1 MQSGADSEI
10 EEVQELNPVAYRY
23 ALSGLVTLLLA
34 AILLLQGSPTTAQQ
48 SGRDVLRMP
57 WSEASGVGFVEPDG
71 TPRSFFIDL
80 VRQIAEEAEIDVEM
94 VEYPTADAALQS
106 IRDGET
112 DLLVDM
118 GRAALDGDLL
128 LFTDPV
134 AETQL
139 RLYQR
144 HDVPYTADFATW
156 EGAVLATVRDSIASR
171 TPLPDGVSVVEY
183 DDLVTAFAKTLSGE
197 VDGVLALSSL
207 ARRTLSTTGLD
218 ALVVPSA
225 ISAGNFAHVVA
236 LRREHADLMPRI
248 EGAIARLEQ
257 RGDLAELRSRW
268 DMVTPP
274 PAPDVLS
281 VGVTHFPP
289 YYVVNDDG
297 TVTGFA
303 VEIIEELADRA
314 GLELRFEVVSLES
327 WSRGPRIG
335 AFDVLPARSVTET
348 EKEFLQF
355 TVPIQTIDYVPFVRA
370 EDAALPLTPADG
382 RVGILFTAP
391 LREEVARELGVD
403 LRLLQTPEAAVAA
416 LEDGTIDALFYP
428 RSAFETYLATNGP
441 ADRFARLTEPVF
453 RNDLAIAMRPGMGD
467 LDTRLNVVIQGFIGS
482 AQYRSLASR
491 WFDAPPFWTEE
502 RIRLAQII
510 VAAVLSA
517 ALLAVFLLVLHGR
530 RRAMRHAEAMESLS
544 TQLGAVL
551 DTAQSAILGFNPAG
565 KIAFSNAGARNMI
578 PEVVDDGTASWPT
591 HVAFL
596 DPDAREPLDEDLHPI
611 RRALAGSDLKG
622 EVALMQRNMSG
633 ADLRYVRVSSS
644 PALRSEAGDIATV
657 VILDDVSDLYESRQN
672 AEHQAKIAA
681 AAQKQESIG
690 KLTGGIAH
698 DFNNLLAV
706 ILGNL
711 EFLQDDETNPQR
723 AKFAKNALDATLRG
737 GELVRN
743 MLAFARRSPIEAQVL
758 DLNEVTRAVEALAA
772 RTLPASVKIE
782 TSLLAGLWKIRA
794 DRSLTESALL
804 NLLLNASDAM
814 QGVGRL
820 TIETQNLRIDEAY
833 IDERQEDIPAG
844 RYVMLAVSDDGPGI
858 PEGLLT
864 QIFEPFFTT
873 KGPQGGSGLGLSMV
887 HGFMKQTG
895 GTVRVYS
902 ETGVGT
908 TFKLYFPAFH
918 TEESRP
924 TGKATDAA
932 VAPGRGERVLL
943 VEDQPDVLAALRHAL
958 ERGGYDVVVAESGD
972 AALDI
977 FELDPAF
984 DIVVTDI
991 VMPGQLQGPG
1001 LVKALRAIRSELPA
1015 IFMSGYAEEA
1025 TVHGNGLRPT
1035 DIRLMKPVQRRDFFA
1050 ALERALLQ
1058 AKAKRD

>member
-1 MQSGADSEI
+1 MRTNA
-10 EEVQELNPVAYRY
+10 AFRF
-23 ALSGLVTLLLA
+23 GLPGLFTLLLA
-34 AILLLQGSPTTAQQ
+34 AILVLGSSPIGAQQ
-48 SGRDVLRMP
+48 DERATLRMP
-57 WSEASGVGFVEPDG
+57 WSADSGFGFHEPDG

-80 VRQIAEEAEIDVEM
+80 VGLIAKEADINVDL
-94 VEYPTADAALQS
+94 VEYASAEAARQS

-112 DLLVDM
+112 ELFVDT
-118 GRAALDGDLL
+118 GRTELDAALL
-128 LFTDPV
+128 LFTEPV

-144 HDVPYTADFATW
+144 YDAPFAADFASF
-156 EGAVLATVRDSIASR
+156 EGEVLGVVRNSIASR
-171 TPLPDGVSVVEY
+171 TPMPDGISVVEY
-183 DDLVTAFAKTLSGE
+183 DDLVTAFAQALGGE

-207 ARRTLSTTGLD
+207 ARRTLTTTGLD
-218 ALVVPSA
+218 DLIVPGPFSA
-225 ISAGNFAHVVA
+225 PSVAHVVA
-236 LRREHADLMPRI
+236 LRREHADLMPQI
-248 EGAIARLEQ
+248 EDALARLEQ
-257 RGDLAELRSRW
+257 RGDLQDLRKLW

-274 PAPDVLS
+274 PAPEVLT

-327 WSRGPRIG
+327 WSKGPRIG
-335 AFDVLPARSVTET
+335 AFDLLPARSVTEI
-348 EKEFLQF
+348 ENEFLEF

-370 EDAALPLTPADG
+370 EDAGLPLSLVDG
-382 RVGILFTAP
+382 RIGILFTAP
-391 LREEVARELGVD
+391 LRDEIAQALGVN
-403 LRLLQTPEAAVAA
+403 LRPLETPQAAVDA
-416 LEDGTIDALFYP
+416 LENGTIDALFYA
-428 RSAFETYLATNGP
+428 RSAFESFLETNGGGE
-441 ADRFARLTEPVF
+441 RFARLPEPAF
-453 RNDLAIAMRPGMGD
+453 RNDLAIAMRSGLGD

-491 WFDAPPFWTEE
+491 WFDAPPFWTAA
-502 RIRLAQII
+502 RIRLAQIG
-510 VAAVLSA
+510 VAAILSV
-517 ALLAVFLLVLHGR
+517 ALLAVFLLVLQGR
-530 RRAMRHAEAMESLS
+530 RRALRHADAMESLS
-544 TQLGAVL
+544 TRLGAVL
-551 DTAQSAILGFNPAG
+551 DTAQSAILGFNRAG
-565 KIAFSNAGARNMI
+565 EIAFSNACARAMI
-578 PEVVDDGTASWPT
+578 PDLVTDSPESWPK
-591 HVAFL
+591 HISFL
-596 DPDAREPLDEDLHPI
+596 DPETGEPLNEERHPI
-611 RRALAGSDLKG
+611 CSALAGSDLKG
-622 EVALMQRNMSG
+622 EVALMRRDTSG
-633 ADLRYVRVSSS
+633 DAIRYVRVSST
-644 PALRSEAGDIATV
+644 PALRSVAGDIATV

-672 AEHQAKIAA
+672 AEDQAKIAA

-711 EFLQDDETNPQR
+711 EFLQDEEADPER
-723 AKFAKNALDATLRG
+723 ARFTKNAIDATLRG
-737 GELVRN
+737 AELVRN

-758 DLNEVTRAVEALAA
+758 DLNEVTHAVEALAA

-814 QGVGRL
+814 KGVGRL
-820 TIETQNLRIDEAY
+820 TIETSNLRIDEDY
-833 IDERQEDIPAG
+833 IDDRQEDIPVG

-858 PEGLLT
+858 PEKIVS

-895 GTVRVYS
+895 GTVRVYT
-902 ETGVGT
+902 EPGVGT

-918 TEESRP
+918 VAGTPSTERP
-924 TGKATDAA
+924 ADAA
-932 VAPGRGERVLL
+932 LPSGAGERVLL
-943 VEDQPDVLAALRHAL
+943 VEDQPDVLAALKRAL
-958 ERGGYDVVVAESGD
+958 ERGGYEVVTAETGD
-972 AALDI
+972 LALNI
-977 FELDPAF
+977 FEGDPAF

-991 VMPGQLQGPG
+991 VMPGNLQGPR
-1001 LVKALRAIRSELPA
+1001 LVKALRAISPELPA

-1035 DIRLMKPVQRRDFFA
+1035 DIRLMKPVQRTAFFA

-1058 AKAKRD
+1058 AKTRE